1 MSTQSRDPPS
11 RGSKLFS
18 ACLVSDHGEIRQQCA
33 ALSLNPEQIGTRR
46 NLLLGM
52 QTAPAAENVIDW
64 QSSPGD
70 TPLMACCW
78 RGDAAAVKLL
88 LNAGADVSLCNQR
101 GVSPLLMACHQGHHE
116 CAMLCLAA
124 GADVDSADD
133 RDFTPVYAAACRG
146 HSEIVHDCI
155 VIGADVKGATG
166 ARALIACCYKGHVNC
181 AALLVHAGADVD
193 AHHQDR
199 TAVEWALHCGHL
211 EAARVVEVCS
221 KMRGAVPP
229 SALAAMGSPAFKGA
243 RVNLSANDR
252 RLKRGATIQFQ
263 SSLLGASW
271 LGEKPV
277 CDGPSPISTVVAGKE
292 SDKELAAA
300 KPIAPV
306 VPTSPLL
313 AHIEREGAADP
324 AAKEP
329 PKGSATGECQL
340 RSPIHWAG
348 ASVLSFPSLCAP
360 MHRPSCRCDEGS
372 RPARR

>member
-1 MSTQSRDPPS
+1 M
-11 RGSKLFS
+11 L
-18 ACLVSDHGEIRQQCA
+18 
-33 ALSLNPEQIGTRR
+33 
-46 NLLLGM
+46 
-52 QTAPAAENVIDW
+52 
-64 QSSPGD
+64 
-70 TPLMACCW
+70 ACCW
-78 RGDAAAVKLL
+78 RGDAAAIKLL

-166 ARALIACCYKGHVNC
+166 ARALIACCYKGHVDC

-229 SALAAMGSPAFKGA
+229 NALAAMGSPAFEGA
-243 RVNLSANDR
+243 RVNVTSAQTIGASEGAPAPYSSNRVFLVRLGSAKSLSAMVR
-252 RLKRGATIQFQ
+252 APSLRLSRG
-263 SSLLGASW
+263 
-271 LGEKPV
+271 
-277 CDGPSPISTVVAGKE
+277 
-292 SDKELAAA
+292 
-300 KPIAPV
+300 
-306 VPTSPLL
+306 
-313 AHIEREGAADP
+313 
-324 AAKEP
+324 
-329 PKGSATGECQL
+329 
-340 RSPIHWAG
+340 RSPIRSWRLQNQSRRLSRRALSLHTSSERVRWTQPRRSRPKEVRRVS
-348 ASVLSFPSLCAP
+348 ASCV
-360 MHRPSCRCDEGS
+360 RPYTLGWSCRVELSLPMCAHAQAFL
-372 RPARR
+372 PM